1 MTTPEAPIK
10 RPWISA
16 KPVTWKARDQIRI
29 PGIGVF
35 RRDAMQAHL
44 TPAEARAFADRLH
57 DMADRIDAAT
67 TNEKE
72 IH

>member
-1 MTTPEAPIK
+1 VTPLEPPIK
-10 RPWISA
+10 RPWLLI

-29 PGIGVF
+29 PGIGLF
-35 RRDAMQAHL
+35 GHDAMQAHL
-44 TPAEARAFADRLH
+44 TPSEARVFADRLH

-72 IH
+72 IR